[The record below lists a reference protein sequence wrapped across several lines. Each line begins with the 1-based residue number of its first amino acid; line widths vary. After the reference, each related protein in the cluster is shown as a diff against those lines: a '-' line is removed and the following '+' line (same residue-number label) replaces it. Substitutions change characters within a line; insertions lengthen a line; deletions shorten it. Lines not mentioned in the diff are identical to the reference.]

1 MLFNLT
7 AESRQGDF
15 GGVNTTFFT
24 LLHSLYFITSLKE
37 MLLQCTAVESRLA
50 ELREDHSKQKI
61 SVVVGQRGSEA
72 TCADLSTKSTL
83 KIFHPL
89 FQPTWL
95 KEYFLLIQ
103 EPGKDLIFSEIKC
116 SRAFSHPSEAV
127 DKTPVLQSSGTLIR
141 FFFCDVPA
149 MLCLSF
155 SHVKGNCGNPTALL
169 TL

>member
-1 MLFNLT
+1 MGLIQR
-7 AESRQGDF
+7 S
-15 GGVNTTFFT
+15 
-24 LLHSLYFITSLKE
+24 LHCYTHIYFISILKE
-37 MLLQCTAVESRLA
+37 RLLQCTAVESRLA

-61 SVVVGQRGSEA
+61 SVLVGQRSSEV
-72 TCADLSTKSTL
+72 TCADLSQVWVRTKGTL

-89 FQPTWL
+89 FQPTRL

-103 EPGKDLIFSEIKC
+103 EPGKDLIASEIRC

-141 FFFCDVPA
+141 FFFCDVLA

-155 SHVKGNCGNPTALL
+155 SHVKSNCGNPTALL